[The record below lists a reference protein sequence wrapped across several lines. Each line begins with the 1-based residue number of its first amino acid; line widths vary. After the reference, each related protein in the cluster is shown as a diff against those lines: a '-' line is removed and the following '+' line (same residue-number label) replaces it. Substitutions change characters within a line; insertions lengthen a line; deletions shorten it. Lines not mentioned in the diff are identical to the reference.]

1 MPDKKTRGVSNLA
14 NRIPD
19 VPDAP
24 TVSATNVGTSRAYN
38 NGAATVSISSP
49 TGGLPSSYSITTSPS
64 TVTTTATSS
73 PATISGLSSATSY
86 TVTVTPSNVSAT
98 GASTTSSSF
107 TATTVPQA
115 PTIGAFTDGGTGTT
129 GTLSFT
135 AGATGGSSITGYT
148 YSTDGTNYSA
158 ASGTTSPLSLTGLS
172 VGTYTFYLK
181 ATNANGTSLAS
192 TGVSGTV
199 IQPTAF
205 ESIAS
210 ATGTGSSG
218 VITFSSIPQTYKHLQ
233 IRAISRQNSSGSAS
247 QDGWFRFNG
256 DTSTSNYYDH
266 WVEATGAAVQA
277 GDGGGGNAYTIL
289 HRMTQG
295 SAAAS
300 NMMGVVIV
308 DIHDYSS
315 TSKNKTIRYFS
326 GVEDNNTIYSTLDI
340 GSGLWANTA
349 AITSMTITIATD
361 NYNTQSVFALY
372 GIKGA

>member
-1 MPDKKTRGVSNLA
+1 MPDKKSRGVSNLA

-73 PATISGLSSATSY
+73 PVTISGLSSATSY

-158 ASGTTSPLSLTGLS
+158 ASGTTSPFSLTGLS
-172 VGTYTFYLK
+172 VGTTTYYLK

-199 IQPTAF
+199 IQPTAY
-205 ESIAS
+205 ESIA
-210 ATGTGSSG
+210 TVTVGSGNASN
-218 VITFSSIPQTYKHLQ
+218 ITFSSIPSTYTHLQ
-233 IRAISRQNSSGSAS
+233 LRGILRNIGGATGDNLYM
-247 QDGWFRFNG
+247 RFNS
-256 DTSTSNYYDH
+256 DTASNYTAH
-266 WVEATGAAVQA
+266 WVE
-277 GDGGGGNAYTIL
+277 GDGSSV
-289 HRMTQG
+289 
-295 SAAAS
+295 SAAAVAPWNVMLPAFIPTPDYTAS
-300 NMMGVVIV
+300 VFNTLVI
-308 DIHDYSS
+308 DILDYAN
-315 TSKNKTIRYFS
+315 TNKFKTIRSLS
-326 GVEDNNTIYSTLDI
+326 GFDRNGAGRNGLF
-340 GSGLWANTA
+340 SGLWRNTNA
-349 AITSMTITIATD
+349 VSTITFTCS
-361 NYNTQSVFALY
+361 NNFVQYSQLALY
-372 GIKGA
+372 GIKGS

>member
-1 MPDKKTRGVSNLA
+1 MPDKKSRGVSNLA

-24 TVSATNVGTSRAYN
+24 TVSAVNVGTSRAYN

-218 VITFSSIPQTYKHLQ
+218 TITFSSIASTYKHLQ
-233 IRAISRQNSSGSAS
+233 IRGLARSTEVAG
-247 QDGWFRFNG
+247 
-256 DTSTSNYYDH
+256 TSNLQINAFNSDAGTNYAQH
-266 WVEATGAAVQA
+266 RLTGNGSTVTAAGTATQSVILLGQAPAA
-277 GDGGGGNAYTIL
+277 N
-289 HRMTQG
+289 
-295 SAAAS
+295 AAA
-300 NMMGVVIV
+300 NLACVFII
-308 DIHDYSS
+308 DILDYAS
-315 TSKNKTIRYFS
+315 TSKYKTVRAFT
-326 GVEDNNTIYSTLDI
+326 GQDTNNAFNGQVGLY
-340 GSGLWANTA
+340 SGLWQSTSALTSLSLSLDGGSFNT
-349 AITSMTITIATD
+349 IST
-361 NYNTQSVFALY
+361 FALY
-372 GIKGA
+372 GIKG